1 MGTADDRV
9 RGLISLWRT
18 PDFKYGLRA
27 VVEAGGDTGTNGAV
41 AGAVLGTRFGID
53 AIPQRWRDRIAEL
66 REGRTPLEEYADML
80 EAARG

>member
-1 MGTADDRV
+1 VRKATTITAV
-9 RGLISLWRT
+9 SKWGAHTL
-18 PDFKYGLRA
+18 
-27 VVEAGGDTGTNGAV
+27 AGGTD
-41 AGAVLGTRFGID
+41 GAVLGTRFGID